1 MDFYLCLH
9 SLQMT
14 NTGKCWLTESF
25 KDSSHNTQAAGAV
38 WEGSATKKRWRSDDR
53 LENVESFYY
62 E

>member
-38 WEGSATKKRWRSDDR
+38 
-53 LENVESFYY
+53 
-62 E
+62 